1 MTCLSDVEEHVAP
14 VDRERN
20 KEDDPRSG
28 GGPGGHRVCGEQ
40 LVMVGIKS
48 QWRKTDRHWTWFGL
62 ASHLSPLNVIRLEE
76 KNLIRASLLNQEMDK
91 IKFKNKRQAEYGM
104 ECFDDWS
111 LRYNARLSIKEWSVH
126 ES

>member
-40 LVMVGIKS
+40 LVMVGIK
-48 QWRKTDRHWTWFGL
+48 
-62 ASHLSPLNVIRLEE
+62 
-76 KNLIRASLLNQEMDK
+76 
-91 IKFKNKRQAEYGM
+91 YGM

-111 LRYNARLSIKEWSVH
+111 LRYNARGHDPVKGVFENRQR
-126 ES
+126 EQF